1 MSDLERFGV
10 SMDGALLNAFDELIR
25 SRGYRNR
32 SEAIRDIIRD
42 YLVSTEWEDSEHEVV
57 GTLTVV
63 YDHARHDLSEKLT
76 ALQHEHHERIV
87 CSTHVHIDE
96 HNCLEIVVLRGP
108 AGEVRRLADELM
120 ATRGVKHAKLVS
132 TTTGREI
139 V

>member
-10 SMDGALLNAFDELIR
+10 SMERALLTAFDELTR
-25 SRGYRNR
+25 SRGYKSR

-57 GTLTVV
+57 ATLTLV
-63 YDHARHDLSEKLT
+63 YDHARHELAEKLT
-76 ALQHEHHERIV
+76 SSQHEHHTRIV

-108 AGEVRRLADELM
+108 AGEVRALADRLT